1 MQLDLGGER
10 GKAESAFVTQRPSLG
25 GFWNVLR
32 TREKAVEGQRVAASR
47 HGLTV
52 AGSGPLDCPSAMK
65 RSEAP
70 SPVTPGRAL
79 ETEPKHEVEEASH
92 QTTRAVGRHSWEMSP
107 RGEPGETERV
117 RLRRGLA
124 GGAREGGPPGAG
136 VPFHGGEV
144 SWGRVEEVAAR
155 PVAALGAT
163 AVHLKRSAPPY
174 VTSTSNNNRV
184 LRGTYVDE
192 GPERRWR
199 W

>member
-79 ETEPKHEVEEASH
+79 ETEPKHEAEEASH
-92 QTTRAVGRHSWEMSP
+92 QTTRAVGRHSCEMSP

-117 RLRRGLA
+117 RLHCGLA
-124 GGAREGGPPGAG
+124 GGAREGGPPGGRGPLSRRGSVLGPGGGGGRTPRHCARCHCRSLKTLSSALCD
-136 VPFHGGEV
+136 FHFQQ
-144 SWGRVEEVAAR
+144 
-155 PVAALGAT
+155 
-163 AVHLKRSAPPY
+163 
-174 VTSTSNNNRV
+174 
-184 LRGTYVDE
+184 
-192 GPERRWR
+192 
-199 W
+199 